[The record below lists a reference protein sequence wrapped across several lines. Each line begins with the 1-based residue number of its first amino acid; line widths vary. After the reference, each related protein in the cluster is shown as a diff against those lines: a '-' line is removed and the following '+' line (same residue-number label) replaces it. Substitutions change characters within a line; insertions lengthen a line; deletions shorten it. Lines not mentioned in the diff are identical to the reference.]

1 MATIIVIYQQC
12 GIYDGSGT
20 IIIFFN
26 VCGPHCA
33 EWALHLT
40 QNGPILARVQ
50 RGIPNTPKAR
60 KKTRRTSAWALPRRC
75 GALRPRSYTLR
86 SKISSRVSLS
96 ISSGFFVLPSPFPF
110 LSMDSIPC
118 ASFSHLMIWLNQ
130 RRYVISSLYAFWLIA
145 ICWCLMYVLWALNMH
160 VRCML
165 QCLELRRNIDETNDV
180 TNLFD
185 VGISYVIGNDKQTQ
199 QLSQSRFF
207 NHWCLE
213 PKPKSLEASP

>member
-1 MATIIVIYQQC
+1 MGFPQLCRKKKKNFWLPKMTSQKVKIGKMRNEQMATIIVIYQQC

-118 ASFSHLMIWLNQ
+118 ASFSHLMI
-130 RRYVISSLYAFWLIA
+130 
-145 ICWCLMYVLWALNMH
+145 
-160 VRCML
+160 
-165 QCLELRRNIDETNDV
+165 
-180 TNLFD
+180 
-185 VGISYVIGNDKQTQ
+185 
-199 QLSQSRFF
+199 
-207 NHWCLE
+207 
-213 PKPKSLEASP
+213 